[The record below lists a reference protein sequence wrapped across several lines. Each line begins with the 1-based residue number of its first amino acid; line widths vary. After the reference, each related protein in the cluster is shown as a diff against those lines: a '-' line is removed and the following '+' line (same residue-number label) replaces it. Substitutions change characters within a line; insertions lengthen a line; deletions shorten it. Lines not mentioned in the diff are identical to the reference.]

1 MKLLKDLG
9 TYKRLPTN
17 SRPRH
22 YGIFQCP
29 ECGKE
34 EQHTIR
40 VGKAN
45 AVCCRCY
52 AIGNAL

>member
-22 YGIFQCP
+22 YGLFQCP
-29 ECGKE
+29 ECGRQ

-52 AIGNAL
+52 AIGNAV